1 MAGKH
6 LKVVATERAVP
17 KLELREYEIIMRSG
31 KEWVVDGYGGVA
43 LYQDEGKDIRCK
55 LDKSIKSVDQW
66 GDAFKATGFSC
77 RKDLF
82 IVVKEYLDINRV
94 LFIVLDPNKF
104 DQRHTYEVDLFLEYK
119 EDEKK

>member
-1 MAGKH
+1 MIKWLLVIALLISAGANAREGF
-6 LKVVATERAVP
+6 KVVANGT
-17 KLELREYEIIMRSG
+17 KFFT
-31 KEWVVDGYGGVA
+31 WYGGVA

-55 LDKSIKSVDQW
+55 LDKQVKSVDQW

-82 IVVKEYLDINRV
+82 IVVKEYLDIKRV

-104 DQRHTYEVDLFLEYK
+104 DQRRTYEVDLFLEYK